1 MAKKRKRSNQARI
14 TRQYEDL
21 LYNAKQI
28 YNDMY
33 LALKLGSETPSFE
46 QLLNYAGTSSGLKR
60 PTKQS
65 IKALKKMQSE
75 TGILQQAYGKL
86 SMKSEAF
93 KQVSKMLE
101 EEQRTKDLLG
111 RKKQRIRVKKGSK
124 EKQREDNVNY
134 YQDAMSKSERNG
146 IRTIL
151 KATKDVQANFKN
163 QKVLDSKEQA
173 ILDNT
178 YDLLDY
184 IGSILLKGEETEIDE
199 LEETLTAYI
208 YMYGVP
214 GIYEFYD
221 TNYPSTKSAM
231 LGAVKRMKNENKRKE
246 ATASSATLGTK
257 GELFDPVN
265 PQFLKDAGKDD
276 PYSEFNMLDTL
287 ENNDGFELE

>member
-124 EKQREDNVNY
+124 EKQREDKLNY
-134 YQDAMSKSERNG
+134 YEEATAKGERNA
-146 IRTIL
+146 IKTII
-151 KATKDVQANFKN
+151 KATRAVEAELSGK
-163 QKVLDSKEQA
+163 KVLNSKEDD
-173 ILDNT
+173 ILRNC
-178 YDLLDY
+178 YDLLEY
-184 IGSILLKGEETEIDE
+184 IENILVGGDDKEIDA
-199 LEETLTAYI
+199 LEDNLKEYI
-208 YMYGVP
+208 YVYGTP
-214 GIYEFYD
+214 GIYEFYG
-221 TNYPSTKSAM
+221 TNYPITKSAM
-231 LGAVKRMKNENKRKE
+231 LGDIKRMKQAGSIIDEYRTNKDIPTTLEAPPVFNE
-246 ATASSATLGTK
+246 A
-257 GELFDPVN
+257 
-265 PQFLKDAGKDD
+265 AGKDD
-276 PYSEFNMLDTL
+276 PYANFNMVDPL
-287 ENNDGFELE
+287 ENDDGFELE